1 MDKTMDKSY
10 LTICSQCLVAMLIA
24 MLTVVSPAIASNH
37 GSTHMMVA
45 DSTLIDR
52 DRQEFGDMTMHM
64 VQSAYPVNINQLGS
78 TVCVKSNYN
87 QVLPVYSESGTFYAA
102 FRLNK
107 GTNWLSGLPRGTY
120 YINNRKITV
129 S

>member
-1 MDKTMDKSY
+1 MDKTMNSSY
-10 LTICSQCLVAMLIA
+10 LKICMQCLIVVLLIMMA
-24 MLTVVSPAIASNH
+24 ESPATASNH
-37 GSTHMMVA
+37 VITSMLSV
-45 DSTLIDR
+45 DSTLVDR
-52 DRQEFGDMTMHM
+52 DRQEIGDLTMRM
-64 VQSAYPVNINQLGS
+64 VQSAYPININQLGN

-87 QVLPVYSESGTFYAA
+87 QVLPVYTENGTFYAA

-120 YINNRKITV
+120 YINNRKITI